1 MSDSMKNHLRI
12 TMLAGLF
19 AVVPVVV
26 TVCGIDLCRESDER
40 PAHEADGQAN
50 SRGWAF
56 CFAWW

>member
-1 MSDSMKNHLRI
+1 MKNHLRI

-26 TVCGIDLCRESDER
+26 TVCGIDLCRKSDER